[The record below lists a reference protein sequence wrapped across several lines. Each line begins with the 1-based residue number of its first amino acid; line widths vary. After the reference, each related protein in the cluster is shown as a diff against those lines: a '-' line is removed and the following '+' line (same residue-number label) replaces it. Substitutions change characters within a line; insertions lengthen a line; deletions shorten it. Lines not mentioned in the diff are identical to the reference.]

1 MIGEGSKAPA
11 FKLMGDD
18 EKVHSLS
25 EFKDKTLVLYFY
37 PKDDTPGCTIEAKDF
52 TKLLPAIK
60 KAGAEVVGISKDEFD
75 SHCKFR
81 DKYSLRVLL
90 LSDPSSRTIK
100 SYGAYGD
107 RGIFGKGTLRKTVV
121 IRRGRIVKDFG
132 KVSNHG
138 LIKRPGVQTEPPSL
152 RSSRFRR

>member
-1 MIGEGSKAPA
+1 MEEGSKAPP

-18 EKVHSLS
+18 GKVHSLS
-25 EFKDKTLVLYFY
+25 EFADRTLVLYFY

-60 KAGAEVVGISKDEFD
+60 KTGAEVVGISKDEFD

-81 DKYSLRVLL
+81 DKYSLKVLL
-90 LSDPSSRTIK
+90 LSDPSSTTIK

-107 RGIFGKGTLRKTVV
+107 RGIFGKGTLRKTFV
-121 IRRGRIVKDFG
+121 IRNGKIIKNFG
-132 KVSNHG
+132 KVSAVGHANNV
-138 LIKRPGVQTEPPSL
+138 LEYLKAMK
-152 RSSRFRR
+152 